1 MDEESTTPVPAQ
13 AVKKPSL
20 TTYIV
25 ITILVLVVAS
35 FAVECI
41 AALKEGRSIN
51 FELINKLL
59 DTLLSLMN
67 TPSPTA

>member
-1 MDEESTTPVPAQ
+1 MSEENAPVPAS
-13 AVKKPSL
+13 KKPGI

-25 ITILVLVVAS
+25 IAILVLVVGS

-59 DTLLSLMN
+59 DTLMSLMN

>member
-1 MDEESTTPVPAQ
+1 MSEENAPVPAS
-13 AVKKPSL
+13 KKPGF

-25 ITILVLVVAS
+25 IAILVLVVGS

-51 FELINKLL
+51 LELINKLL
-59 DTLLSLMN
+59 DTLMSLMN

>member
-1 MDEESTTPVPAQ
+1 MSEESNTPVQ
-13 AVKKPSL
+13 ATAKSGF
-20 TTYIV
+20 TSYIV
-25 ITILVLVVAS
+25 IAIIVLVMGS

>member
-1 MDEESTTPVPAQ
+1 MGEENVTPTRAD
-13 AVKKPSL
+13 KKPGMS
-20 TTYIV
+20 TYIV
-25 ITILVLVVAS
+25 IAILVLVMAS

>member
-1 MDEESTTPVPAQ
+1 MDEESTTPAQ
-13 AVKKPSL
+13 ATKKPGL
-20 TTYIV
+20 TTYIA

-35 FAVECI
+35 FAVECL
-41 AALKEGRSIN
+41 AAIKEGRPLN

-59 DTLLSLMN
+59 DTLMSLMN